1 MVWLMAKNSE
11 VSARADQPTVVSLAL
26 SSVMNQLRF
35 TEVIEKVQTQ
45 TVAISYLPAFLDL
58 FSDDSHRVVTGLQ
71 EAATTANEEKNKSR
85 TRQEIPTADLVTS
98 GAFKVGAK
106 MIIKVEPSRK
116 SSVRSE
122 YVPNLTFDKFSLQA
136 IAEADEE
143 RYQLHETFA
152 SEVLFVFGRRPRI
165 WTFQGIVLNGRDV
178 DGMNFT
184 TQLLQ
189 DYEDYYRGTKSIEL
203 RAKTFILYED
213 VIVQGTLLSMTAARN
228 SQVPGAVNVTLTMV
242 VAERAF
248 IGGVDRKNPD
258 GTTSTPRSVSDLVA
272 NSKRLNQEKVKVE
285 DILAPSPGA
294 RQVANE
300 AEKTKADEQL
310 PAQKKAA
317 SLEKQAVDAIDA
329 SLEAGFDKA
338 AGEEEKAAASR
349 AQAAALAAGD
359 QAAADAAAAAV
370 KAADDKI
377 AAAEAK
383 SQDADAAAASV
394 AEEVAAVAK
403 TQTQADAK
411 VATQEATVVGKTK
424 FASPAESEQ
433 TARIQVFVEGYLD
446 TTASGYIA
454 SIFVWISTSL
464 SPNSG
469 QLRTS
474 RARGI
479 GYGTGTDIVVDE
491 GLDTGVSGFDGKLT
505 IRKLLKEGYN
515 VAISDADMSRASRVN
530 FAVVTEGYPL

>member
-1 MVWLMAKNSE
+1 MAKNSE
-11 VSARADQPTVVSLAL
+11 VSAKADQPTIVSLAL

-35 TEVIEKVQTQ
+35 TEVIEKVPTQ
-45 TVAISYLPAFLDL
+45 TVAISYLPSFLDL
-58 FSDDSHRVVTGLQ
+58 FSDDSQRVVTGLQ

-300 AEKTKADEQL
+300 AEKTKTDEQL

-329 SLEAGFDKA
+329 SLEASFDKA
-338 AGEEEKAAASR
+338 AGEEEKAVASR

-383 SQDADAAAASV
+383 SQDADAAAAS
-394 AEEVAAVAK
+394 AAGEVPAVAK
-403 TQTQADAK
+403 TQDQADAK
-411 VATQEATVVGKTK
+411 VKTQEATVVGKAK
-424 FASPAESEQ
+424 FSSPDKLNKVSL
-433 TARIQVFVEGYLD
+433 IQVLVEGYID
-446 TTASGYIA
+446 TTDSGYIA
-454 SIFVWISTSL
+454 SISVWISTSA

-479 GYGTGTDIVVDE
+479 GSGESKDIVVDE
-491 GLDTGVSGFDGKLT
+491 SFDIGVSDVDLKLT
-505 IRKLLKEGYN
+505 FIKLLKEGYN
-515 VAISDADMSRASRVN
+515 VAISDADISRASRVN

>member
-1 MVWLMAKNSE
+1 MAKNSE
-11 VSARADQPTVVSLAL
+11 VSARADQPTIVSLAL

-35 TEVIEKVQTQ
+35 TEVIEKVPTQ
-45 TVAISYLPAFLDL
+45 TVAVSYLPAFLDL
-58 FSDDSHRVVTGLQ
+58 FSEDSHRVVTGLQ

-85 TRQEIPTADLVTS
+85 PRQEIPTADLVTS

-189 DYEDYYRGTKSIEL
+189 DYEDFYRGTKSVEL
-203 RAKTFILYED
+203 RASTFILYED
-213 VIVQGTLLSMTAARN
+213 VIVQGTLLSLTAARN
-228 SQVPGAVNVTLTMV
+228 SQIPGAVNVTLTMV

-285 DILAPSPGA
+285 DILAQSPGA
-294 RQVANE
+294 KQVANE

-317 SLEKQAVDAIDA
+317 ILEKQAVDAIEA
-329 SLEAGFDKA
+329 SIEAGFDRA
-338 AGEEEKAAASR
+338 TAEEARAAASR
-349 AQAAALAAGD
+349 DQAAALAAGD
-359 QAAADAAAAAV
+359 QLSADIAAAV
-370 KAADDKI
+370 IKAADEDI
-377 AAAEAK
+377 AAAKAK

-394 AEEVAAVAK
+394 AGEVAAVSK
-403 TQTQADAK
+403 TQAQADAK
-411 VATQEATVVGKTK
+411 VETQEATVVGKTK
-424 FASPAESEQ
+424 FASPEGSAQ
-433 TARIQVFVEGYLD
+433 LARIQVFVEGYVEVVS
-446 TTASGYIA
+446 SGGYVTNVV
-454 SIFVWISTSL
+454 VWKSTSS
-464 SPNSG
+464 SPNSN
-469 QLRTS
+469 QLRS
-474 RARGI
+474 SHARGI
-479 GYGTGTDIVVDE
+479 GHEPGQTFTVDGGLDQSASRFRVMDTLKKEYNVVISDEDIV
-491 GLDTGVSGFDGKLT
+491 GHGRVS
-505 IRKLLKEGYN
+505 
-515 VAISDADMSRASRVN
+515 